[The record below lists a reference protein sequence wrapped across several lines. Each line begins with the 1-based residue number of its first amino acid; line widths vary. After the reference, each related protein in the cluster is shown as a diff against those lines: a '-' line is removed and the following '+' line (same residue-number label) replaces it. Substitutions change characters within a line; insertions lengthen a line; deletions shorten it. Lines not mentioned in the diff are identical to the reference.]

1 MHAVGT
7 RARLPAARCLRAQAQ
22 AKAKAQLFRYET
34 LTSLRARVPLAARLG
49 LAQARYVSSQPNGS
63 NPPDKPD
70 STENEGGKENGEQA
84 QPPAN
89 PEISEAPSDTK
100 KQQLFSPPAGGR
112 NRSSNGTTTNNGLPP
127 VDFPQWFLDGHV
139 QILKSE
145 DAPRNR
151 LWDKLGRYFRPEED
165 GSTTTRELSGLWAS
179 SVPEEEGNQNTP
191 EQAIGRELLSTVSA
205 ELGAK
210 PPPTRATKDPK
221 RRPISLLYVHN
232 YKGSRVANDIVS
244 HIGDELGAD
253 VIHLDA
259 VRLAR
264 IIGPYLGSTLHFG
277 RGNMSMLGYTAAEAN
292 GRSLSTASPT
302 DSDDEYLVRG
312 MGVMKFLAPGRDDR
326 ASWDDL
332 KLSHVLKEI
341 INSPCVKR
349 KRSGFAPSKPERL
362 ILHVHNYVELA
373 MTTEG
378 VSIIDKLRTVVDRLW
393 QEGSSIII
401 VGSTSNDKNA
411 PVRWHSKLKE
421 LSTDCYPIVFSPN
434 ADEVTELKTWEE
446 LDYLQDN
453 MNNINWMLSCLKSEP
468 INVQLPTQE
477 ASESDPK
484 QRPDMDA
491 LKRSLSSGIYSNH
504 WVYRLATQAIGY
516 SRTDKAVI
524 DASTLAYSYKQMER
538 VDKLRSKLLEPRSPA
553 SDTLPSSSPLESLIS
568 LGNTTKSDAAHSSS
582 RPKPPPSNL
591 DEEEKKLLTG
601 LVNVEDIH
609 TTFNEVVAPP
619 EIRESLMALTT
630 LSLQH
635 PKAFSYG
642 VLARERIHGC
652 LLYGPP
658 GTGKTL
664 MAKAVAK
671 GSGANMLEIS
681 AASINDMWVGNSEKN
696 VRAVFSLARKMS
708 PMVVFLDEADALL
721 GSRGRQPNRGGQ
733 RETINQFLREWDG
746 LTNALDTQ
754 QIFIMVSTN
763 RPQDL
768 DEAVLRR
775 LPRRILVDLPLRDAR
790 LAILQSLLRDE
801 VLDASVS
808 LEKLATDTEL
818 YSGSDLK
825 NLAVAAA
832 MEAAKEELAA
842 AAADDSG
849 KGLEFPAKRTL
860 TRAHFDKA
868 VKDISGSISE
878 DMQSLKAIRKFDEQ
892 YGDARRKKK
901 GRYMGFEVVPQEA
914 RSEDA
919 MVRNK

>member
-1 MHAVGT
+1 M
-7 RARLPAARCLRAQAQ
+7 
-22 AKAKAQLFRYET
+22 
-34 LTSLRARVPLAARLG
+34 
-49 LAQARYVSSQPNGS
+49 SSQPNGP
-63 NPPDKPD
+63 NAPGKPD
-70 STENEGGKENGEQA
+70 GSENEEGKEKGEQA
-84 QPPAN
+84 PPPAT
-89 PEISEAPSDTK
+89 SEAGESPTETK
-100 KQQLFSPPAGGR
+100 RQQLFSPPSGGR
-112 NRSSNGTTTNNGLPP
+112 NRSSNGAATNNGLPP
-127 VDFPQWFLDGHV
+127 VEFPKWFLDEHV
-139 QILKSE
+139 QISKSE
-145 DAPRNR
+145 DAPRSR
-151 LWDKLGRYFRPEED
+151 LWSNIERYFRLQQGIPT
-165 GSTTTRELSGLWAS
+165 SAQELGGIWAS
-179 SVPEEEGNQNTP
+179 SNPEVEGSQDTP
-191 EQAIGRELLSTVSA
+191 EQAIGRELLSTLSA
-205 ELGAK
+205 ELDAK

-232 YKGSRVANDIVS
+232 YKGNRVADDLVS
-244 HIGDELGAD
+244 QIGDDLGAD
-253 VIHLDA
+253 VVHLDA
-259 VRLAR
+259 ARLAR
-264 IIGPYLGSTLHFG
+264 IIGPYLGSTLYFG
-277 RGNMSMLGYTAAEAN
+277 RGNLSMLGYTVAEAN
-292 GRSLSTASPT
+292 GRSLAAAPT
-302 DSDDEYLVRG
+302 TESEDEYLVRG
-312 MGVMKFLAPGRDDR
+312 VGVMKFLTSGRDDR

-332 KLSHVLKEI
+332 KLNHVLKEI
-341 INSPCVKR
+341 VNSPSVKR
-349 KRSGFAPSKPERL
+349 KQGGFEPSKPAKL
-362 ILHVHNYVELA
+362 ILHVHNYVELT

-378 VSIIDKLRTVVDRLW
+378 ASIIDKLRSIVDRLW
-393 QEGSSIII
+393 QDGTSIVI
-401 VGSTSNDKNA
+401 VGSSSNDKNA
-411 PVRWHSKLKE
+411 SARWHSKMKE
-421 LSTDCYPIVFSPN
+421 LSTDCYPIVFSPT
-434 ADEVTELKTWEE
+434 ADEITELKPWEE
-446 LDYLQDN
+446 SDYLKDN
-453 MNNINWMLSCLKSEP
+453 MNNINWMLSSLRSEP
-468 INVQLPTQE
+468 ISVQLPTDELGGSTSE
-477 ASESDPK
+477 A
-484 QRPDMDA
+484 RPEIDA
-491 LKRSLSSGIYSNH
+491 FKRSLSSGIYSNH

-516 SRTDKAVI
+516 TRTDKAVL
-524 DASTLAYSYKQMER
+524 DASTLAYAHSQMEK
-538 VDKLRSKLLEPRSPA
+538 VDKQRSKLLDTHSPA
-553 SDTLPSSSPLESLIS
+553 SSTLPSSSPLENLIT
-568 LGNTTKSDAAHSSS
+568 LGNTIPSEAGHSSS
-582 RPKPPPSNL
+582 RPKPPPKDL

-601 LVNVEDIH
+601 LVNVDDIH

-775 LPRRILVDLPLRDAR
+775 LPRRILVDLPLRDGR

-842 AAADDSG
+842 AKAAGADESG
-849 KGLEFPAKRTL
+849 KSLEFPTKRTL

-868 VKDISGSISE
+868 VKDISASISE
-878 DMQSLKAIRKFDEQ
+878 DMQSLKAIRKFDE
-892 YGDARRKKK
+892 
-901 GRYMGFEVVPQEA
+901 RY
-914 RSEDA
+914 DH
-919 MVRNK
+919 